1 MPSSAKQSSAASGT
15 TMKRF
20 LRGLAL
26 TLAVVLPGVVLAQA
40 FPTKPVRL
48 VVPFPPGGATDI
60 IARLL
65 GQKLQEIWGQS
76 VLIEYKPGG
85 GTVVGTDFVAKSP
98 PDGYTMGVVITA
110 HVINPGLRSD
120 LPYDTTKDLAG
131 VSMVAVSHIAL
142 VATPGLEANT
152 VPELIELAKKNPGKL
167 TYATPGTGTAMHLAG
182 ELLKSLAGI
191 DIVHVPYKGGAPAY
205 PDVISGRVALQIDP
219 IFASMPNV
227 KTGKVKLLAITSPQR
242 APTVPD
248 VPTVAETLPGFS
260 VMSISGVVVP
270 SATPRDVVRKAS
282 ADINRALAMSDLI
295 ERMGQVGMEP
305 SGMTPEQFDAFIRAE
320 IEKWAKVVKSSGAK
334 LD

>member
-1 MPSSAKQSSAASGT
+1 MRNLVRALA
-15 TMKRF
+15 
-20 LRGLAL
+20 LGLAV
-26 TLAVVLPGVVLAQA
+26 ALPGAALSQA
-40 FPTKPVRL
+40 FPAKPVRL

-65 GQKLQEIWGQS
+65 GQKLQEIWGQT

-110 HVINPGLRSD
+110 HVINPGLRTD
-120 LPYDTTKDLAG
+120 LPYDTTKDLSG
-131 VSMVAVSHIAL
+131 VSMVAVQHIAL

-152 VPELIELAKKNPGKL
+152 VPELIALAKKNPGKL

-182 ELLKSLAGI
+182 ELLKSQAGI

-219 IFASMPNV
+219 MSASMPNI
-227 KTGKVKLLAITSPQR
+227 KAGKVKLLAITSPQR

-260 VMSISGVVVP
+260 VLSISGVVVP
-270 SATPRDVVRKAS
+270 SATPREVVRKAS
-282 ADINRALAMSDLI
+282 ADINRALAASDLV
-295 ERMGQVGMEP
+295 ERMAQQGMEP
-305 SGMTPEQFDAFIRAE
+305 SGNTPEQFDAFIRAE
-320 IEKWAKVVKSSGAK
+320 IDKWAKVVKASGAK

>member
-1 MPSSAKQSSAASGT
+1 MRNLVRA
-15 TMKRF
+15 
-20 LRGLAL
+20 LAL
-26 TLAVVLPGVVLAQA
+26 GFAVALPGAALSQA
-40 FPTKPVRL
+40 FPAKPVRL

-65 GQKLQEIWGQS
+65 GQKLQEIWGQT

-110 HVINPGLRSD
+110 HVINPGLRTD
-120 LPYDTTKDLAG
+120 LPYDTTKDLSG
-131 VSMVAVSHIAL
+131 VSMVAVQHIAL

-152 VPELIELAKKNPGKL
+152 VPELIALAKKNPGKL

-182 ELLKSLAGI
+182 ELLKSQAGI

-219 IFASMPNV
+219 MSASMPNI
-227 KTGKVKLLAITSPQR
+227 KAGKVKLLAITSPQR

-260 VMSISGVVVP
+260 VLSISGVVVP
-270 SATPRDVVRKAS
+270 SATPREVVRKAS
-282 ADINRALAMSDLI
+282 ADINRALAMSELV
-295 ERMGQVGMEP
+295 ERMAQQGLEP
-305 SGMTPEQFDAFIRAE
+305 SGNTPEQFDAFVRAE

>member
-1 MPSSAKQSSAASGT
+1 MSNLVRVLA
-15 TMKRF
+15 
-20 LRGLAL
+20 LGLAL
-26 TLAVVLPGVVLAQA
+26 ALPGAALSQA
-40 FPTKPVRL
+40 FPAKPVRL

-65 GQKLQEIWGQS
+65 GQKLQEIWGQT

-110 HVINPGLRSD
+110 HVINPGLRTD
-120 LPYDTTKDLAG
+120 LPYDTTKDLSG
-131 VSMVAVSHIAL
+131 VSMVAVQHIAL

-152 VPELIELAKKNPGKL
+152 VPELIALAKKNPGKL

-182 ELLKSLAGI
+182 ELLKSQAAI

-219 IFASMPNV
+219 MSASMPNI
-227 KTGKVKLLAITSPQR
+227 KAGKVKLLAITSPQR

-260 VMSISGVVVP
+260 VLSISGVVVP
-270 SATPRDVVRKAS
+270 SATPREVVRKAS
-282 ADINRALAMSDLI
+282 ADINRALAASDLV
-295 ERMGQVGMEP
+295 ERMAQQGMEP
-305 SGMTPEQFDAFIRAE
+305 SGNTPEQFDAFIRAE
-320 IEKWAKVVKSSGAK
+320 IEKWAKVVKASGAK